1 MLTKFNQHILL
12 RLTFYS
18 YKCIIPTNT
27 DTICRVFNIIAFA
40 QEGHESARENHYY
53 FKEKAMRNPNSLVYK
68 TRRYGLFRFL
78 LDLEYK
84 AFGYRRAGGTTE
96 TVDDGY
102 EVTSTDTHVNVNHK
116 THIVRYA
123 HYMRHYKYPTNFLF
137 SLIAFID
144 RVLSSIRVILSSL
157 IIIAALVCFIGE
169 VPAILYIYA
178 AVYGLNIL
186 TMLLGFIIRKA
197 FRLDEKMDELCDKNN
212 WKRYSEYYDE

>member
-27 DTICRVFNIIAFA
+27 DTICRVLNIIAFA

-102 EVTSTDTHVNVNHK
+102 EVTSTDTNINVNHK

-123 HYMRHYKYPTNFLF
+123 HYMRHYKYPTTFLNTRHPQQ
-137 SLIAFID
+137 SDNHCGACLLY
-144 RVLSSIRVILSSL
+144 RRSS
-157 IIIAALVCFIGE
+157 
-169 VPAILYIYA
+169 
-178 AVYGLNIL
+178 
-186 TMLLGFIIRKA
+186 
-197 FRLDEKMDELCDKNN
+197 
-212 WKRYSEYYDE
+212 RYSLYLRRSLRAQHIDHAPWFYNPQGFPS